1 MPPPRRSSVRQILLG
16 ALLAWQVFF
25 LVTANLAGLT
35 GGSVRAALDGID
47 RVWAEAACQ
56 HQVWGQ
62 YAPNITRHAIFAAVE
77 LRWSDGSSVEVRSE
91 AEEDD
96 PFSYVQDARPYRV
109 ALYEGDLIRPLWG
122 FTAETM
128 RAEPAKFHAEAT

>member
-35 GGSVRAALDGID
+35 GGSVRAALDAID
-47 RVWAEAACQ
+47 HLWAEAACQ

-62 YAPNITRHAIFAAVE
+62 YAPNIARHAIFAAVE
-77 LRWSDGSSVEVRSE
+77 LR
-91 AEEDD
+91 
-96 PFSYVQDARPYRV
+96 
-109 ALYEGDLIRPLWG
+109 
-122 FTAETM
+122 
-128 RAEPAKFHAEAT
+128 